1 MIVFVLICLKIW
13 VLETVINII
22 AFLKGKLV
30 FCRYNKM
37 VRCSSPISL
46 GKFFCYQG
54 ENLVLLFFT
63 LSLIQHYSLNVR

>member
-30 FCRYNKM
+30 CCRYNKM
-37 VRCSSPISL
+37 VRCSSCISV
-46 GKFFCYQG
+46 GKFLCYQG
-54 ENLVLLFFT
+54 ESLVLLLFT
-63 LSLIQHYSLNVR
+63 LSLIQHYSLNMR